1 MIAGIDLLVRPYEPV
16 SILLS
21 SSVERLRFL
30 SVLTTSTF
38 PYDSNR
44 LSRHHSHFQPVCFI
58 MIMKLCVPLLLVL
71 SSAVIP
77 AFSLPVPFSSS
88 HALRRDD
95 QGDDNSTQS
104 NGDNSTQSNGDNST
118 QSNGVNSNVQNV
130 VYLNDTATRFPG
142 LAYLAQGN
150 QDFISAVAAS
160 PDPNL
165 LQNLTTNGEHPEY
178 LFLGCRFVV
187 TQCLLSDPIFCS

>member
-1 MIAGIDLLVRPYEPV
+1 
-16 SILLS
+16 
-21 SSVERLRFL
+21 
-30 SVLTTSTF
+30 
-38 PYDSNR
+38 
-44 LSRHHSHFQPVCFI
+44 

-88 HALRRDD
+88 RALRRDD
-95 QGDDNSTQS
+95 QGD
-104 NGDNSTQSNGDNST
+104 DNSTQSNGDNST

-187 TQCLLSDPIFCS
+187 TQCLLSDLIFCS